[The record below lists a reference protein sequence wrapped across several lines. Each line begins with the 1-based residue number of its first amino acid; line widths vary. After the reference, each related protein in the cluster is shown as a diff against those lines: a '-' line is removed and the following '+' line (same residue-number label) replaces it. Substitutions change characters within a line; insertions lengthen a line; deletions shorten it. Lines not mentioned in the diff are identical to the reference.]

1 MRTPTGWPS
10 NRRLRKEAEHRHRS
24 DPASCGSG
32 EPWTKEISRD
42 DTSPT
47 SAATF
52 CHMPA
57 RTQGGRHPVGRH
69 PPHGRGRG
77 LQWRRRQRWR
87 RDSAAPTSPPGCAEA
102 TALEES
108 VTALT
113 EVSPVNDGL
122 DALKSAVTE
131 VQTDLDA
138 TLSAVSS
145 ELKPSVDQVEASF
158 DDLRSILEGISDAD
172 GLGAAATEVGAGL
185 SQVGRALTGLSDAI
199 DQDC

>member
-1 MRTPTGWPS
+1 MT
-10 NRRLRKEAEHRHRS
+10 H
-24 DPASCGSG
+24 
-32 EPWTKEISRD
+32 
-42 DTSPT
+42 
-47 SAATF
+47 
-52 CHMPA
+52 
-57 RTQGGRHPVGRH
+57 H
-69 PPHGRGRG
+69 PP
-77 LQWRRRQRWR
+77 QRQRSAMQR
-87 RDSAAPTSPPGCAEA
+87 LGPRAVGIPSVVILLTVAAVGCSGSDDSGGGASSAAPTSPPGCAEA
-102 TALEES
+102 TALKQS

-122 DALKSAVTE
+122 DALKSAATE

-145 ELKPSVDQVEASF
+145 ELQPSVDQVKTSF

-185 SQVGRALTGLSDAI
+185 SQVGRALTGLSDSI